1 MFNRSKQ
8 SYGFYLMNVL
18 IANSETEKTNKL
30 IELLHQHD
38 CNINIL
44 RNTSSVEETIQ
55 FYTRN
60 SQVIDLSFFET
71 QLTDGSSFDV
81 PRHVVIKNPI
91 VFTSSSKQDAYE
103 AIKSNSLDF
112 LLDPYEL
119 PQVAQAVNKA
129 KNKIEFLNPAKKNY
143 KKRFLIKFGDKI
155 QFRNTDDVSYIY
167 AEGKIAYIVTSST
180 NRKYIIEHTLD
191 ELEKKYLDPTVFYR
205 INRKFIVNIDAIEE
219 ARNYVNSRLKLIIN
233 PATDVDMVVSR
244 EKVHDF
250 KKWLN
255 L

>member
-1 MFNRSKQ
+1 
-8 SYGFYLMNVL
+8 MNVL
-18 IANSETEKTNKL
+18 IANSEAKKTDTL
-30 IELLHQHD
+30 IELLCQHD
-38 CNINIL
+38 ANINIVGK
-44 RNTSSVEETIQ
+44 TSSIKETIQ
-55 FYTRN
+55 FYTKN
-60 SQVIDLSFFET
+60 SQEIDLSFFET
-71 QLTDGSSFDV
+71 QLTDGSSFDILS
-81 PRHVVIKNPI
+81 HLSIKNPI
-91 VFTSSSKQDAYE
+91 VFTSSTKEDAYD
-103 AIKSNSLDF
+103 AIKVNGLDF

-119 PQVAQAVNKA
+119 SQVAQAVNRA
-129 KNKIEFLNPAKKNY
+129 KTKIEFLNPAKKNY

-155 QFRNTDDVSYIY
+155 QFRTANDISYIY

-191 ELEKKYLDPTVFYR
+191 ELEKIYLDPTVFYR

-244 EKVHDF
+244 EKVNDF